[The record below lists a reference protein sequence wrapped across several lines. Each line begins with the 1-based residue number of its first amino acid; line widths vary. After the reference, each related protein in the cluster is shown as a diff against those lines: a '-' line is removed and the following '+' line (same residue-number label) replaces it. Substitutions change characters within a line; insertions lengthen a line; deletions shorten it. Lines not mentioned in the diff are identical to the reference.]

1 MDTGRRCCTLEEE
14 HRTWTTVPLDQGS
27 RIGDTQMMHGF
38 DTKNAT
44 TFPLTVQQF
53 QVYLKKNFVL
63 KSKKVSVR
71 NHRRLEVKVDG
82 LKKQRA
88 IKRKRQL

>member
-1 MDTGRRCCTLEEE
+1 MDNGA
-14 HRTWTTVPLDQGS
+14 VGS
-27 RIGDTQMMHGF
+27 RIKDWGYTNDGF

-71 NHRRLEVKVDG
+71 NPRRVEVKVDG